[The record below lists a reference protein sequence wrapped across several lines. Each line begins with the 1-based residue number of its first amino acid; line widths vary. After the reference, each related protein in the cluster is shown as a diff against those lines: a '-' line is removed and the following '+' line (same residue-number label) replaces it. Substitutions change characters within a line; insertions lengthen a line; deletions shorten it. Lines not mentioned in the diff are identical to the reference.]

1 MCGLVGIVGSGQVD
15 VAPDIYDALTVNPQS
30 VMPPFGRHKLLTEEE
45 IDNIVE
51 FLQSI

>member
-1 MCGLVGIVGSGQVD
+1 MKQRF
-15 VAPDIYDALTVNPQS
+15 PDKAKLHAQIYDALTVNPQS
-30 VMPPFGRHKLLTEEE
+30 VMPPFGKHKLISEED